1 MTEWAAKVKLRR
13 LRRVTY
19 IFLCDRKFLYGA
31 PQRTM
36 NQVLYL
42 YQRRNS
48 NKLNGETTMTMN
60 VLGFAAHS
68 SREALTPYRFERRD
82 PRTDDV
88 VIDILYCGVCHS
100 DLHQVRDDWGGSAY
114 PLVPGHE
121 IIGRV
126 VRVGPDVNRF
136 RQGDLVG
143 VGCMVDSCQH
153 CSACQSGLEQ
163 YCEESPTYTYNSVD
177 RHDHTHTFGGY
188 SEKIV
193 VSDKFV
199 LNIPDGLDLKGAAP
213 LLCAG
218 ITTWSPLRHW
228 NIGKGSN
235 VAVIGLGGLGHMA
248 LKLAK
253 ALGADVTLFTRSPKK
268 EQDARRLGADNVVL
282 STESAQMN
290 AVKGQFELIIDTVP
304 SVHDLNP
311 YMPALSLDGTLV
323 LVGFLG
329 GIEPLLSTVP
339 LIMGRKSVAGSV
351 IGGIAETQEMLDFC
365 GKHGIT
371 SDIEVIRIQDINDAY
386 ERLLKNDVKY
396 RFVIDMTSLKE

>member
-1 MTEWAAKVKLRR
+1 MVMNLYGYAAKSAKSALAPFKFTRR
-13 LRRVTY
+13 
-19 IFLCDRKFLYGA
+19 
-31 PQRTM
+31 
-36 NQVLYL
+36 
-42 YQRRNS
+42 
-48 NKLNGETTMTMN
+48 E
-60 VLGFAAHS
+60 
-68 SREALTPYRFERRD
+68 
-82 PRTDDV
+82 PRANDV
-88 VIDILYCGVCHS
+88 VIEILYCGVCHS
-100 DLHQVRDDWGGSAY
+100 DLHQARNDWGGSIY

-126 VRVGPDVNRF
+126 ITVGKEVKRF
-136 RQGDLVG
+136 KIGDNVG

-153 CSACQSGLEQ
+153 CDACEQGLEQ
-163 YCEESPTYTYNSVD
+163 YCEETPTYTYNSTD
-177 RHDHTHTFGGY
+177 PHDKMLTYGGY

-199 LNIPDGLDLKGAAP
+199 VKIPKGLDLKAAAP

-228 NIGKGSN
+228 KVSKGSK

-253 ALGADVTLFTRSPKK
+253 AFGANVTLFTRSPGK
-268 EQDARRLGADNVVL
+268 EKDARRLGADQVVL
-282 STESAQMN
+282 STDEKQMQS
-290 AVKGQFELIIDTVP
+290 VKSKFELIIDTIP
-304 SVHDLNP
+304 NVHDLKP
-311 YMPALSLDGTLV
+311 YLPTLSIGGTLV

-329 GIEPLLSTVP
+329 DLKPVLNTVP

-371 SDIEVIRIQDINDAY
+371 SDIEVIKIQDINEAY
-386 ERLLKNDVKY
+386 ERMLKSDVKY
-396 RFVIDMTSLKE
+396 RFVIDMASLKKV